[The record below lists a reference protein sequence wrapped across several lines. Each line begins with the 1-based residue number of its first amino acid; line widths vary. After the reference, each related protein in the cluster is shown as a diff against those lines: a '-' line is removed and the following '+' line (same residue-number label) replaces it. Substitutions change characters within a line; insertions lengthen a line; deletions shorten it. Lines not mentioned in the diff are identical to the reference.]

1 MELRKL
7 MLLSMFFHCRR
18 STEEIKNMGKRPKP
32 MIFLKANPKPNQ
44 ARRHSTFMKKFLKA
58 SILSTFLCL
67 TVFQAWAAK
76 PFPRDPVERAKALE
90 RYKQGLGFYAQGQ
103 KLQSDGKYDEA
114 NATYGKAMVFFQDGP
129 KPDMANCYNRLGNA
143 YLEETPE
150 KALWYYS
157 EALFIRRRDHGG
169 EHEAVAASHN
179 NAGTACMKMQDY
191 DQAIAHFQSS
201 MGIFLRT
208 TSAKDKRQVG
218 AAHNRL
224 GSAYSAKNEYGE
236 AQRHQEKALDIF
248 LKVFGPN
255 HPNIARAK
263 RDLGYA
269 MIQNKE
275 KKQGLILLNEARDIF
290 VATEG
295 AQYIETQELIKN
307 IKKLR

>member
-1 MELRKL
+1 
-7 MLLSMFFHCRR
+7 
-18 STEEIKNMGKRPKP
+18 
-32 MIFLKANPKPNQ
+32 
-44 ARRHSTFMKKFLKA
+44 MKKFLKVC
-58 SILSTFLCL
+58 SISSLLCL
-67 TVFQAWAAK
+67 SVFPTWAAK
-76 PFPRDPVERAKALE
+76 PFPKDPAERAKALE
-90 RYKQGLGFYAQGQ
+90 RYKQGLGLYAKGQ
-103 KLQSDGKYDEA
+103 KFQSDGKYDEA
-114 NATYGKAMVFFQDGP
+114 NATYGQAMVLFQEGP

-143 YLEETPE
+143 YLEKTPK

-157 EALFIRRRDHGG
+157 EALLIRRQDHGE

-179 NAGTACMKMQDY
+179 NAGTACMKMKEY
-191 DQAIAHFQSS
+191 NQAIAHFKSS
-201 MGIFLRT
+201 MNIFRRA

-236 AQRHQEKALDIF
+236 AQRHQEKALEIF

-255 HPNIARAK
+255 HPNVARAK

-275 KKQGLILLNEARDIF
+275 KKEGLTILNEAKDIF
-290 VATEG
+290 IATEG
-295 AQYIETQELIKN
+295 AQYIETLELIQN